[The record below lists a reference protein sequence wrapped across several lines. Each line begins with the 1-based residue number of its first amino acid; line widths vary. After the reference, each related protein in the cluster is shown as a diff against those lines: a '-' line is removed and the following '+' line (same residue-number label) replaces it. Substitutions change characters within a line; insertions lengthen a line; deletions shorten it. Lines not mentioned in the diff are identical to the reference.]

1 MTITVVDPRGVPAT
15 APDEYT
21 LTAEC
26 TEPGFTVGLLANG
39 FPDSVRFL
47 GHVGRALESLVP
59 GLKVRAYD
67 KGDASRVASPEM
79 LATISGECHAVV
91 AAYGH

>member
-1 MTITVVDPRGVPAT
+1 M
-15 APDEYT
+15 
-21 LTAEC
+21 
-26 TEPGFTVGLLANG
+26 
-39 FPDSVRFL
+39 
-47 GHVGRALESLVP
+47 
-59 GLKVRAYD
+59 KVRAYD